1 MKKSLFI
8 GLTSLL
14 IPFGCENEKNPS
26 LDTSKLK
33 KFEQPELTK
42 EQRKIL
48 PVTYKSSSIEEGL
61 SALPFK
67 LKIPNNL
74 PLEVDPIKTLS
85 INDIDHK
92 GKKLDVQYSLSH
104 IDKSTLFI
112 VLVIVHNYKPELE
125 VEENEANEIVKLKGG
140 VLGTYTGN
148 STLGISY
155 KLDNNKED
163 FDTEENTLVF
173 NKKGIYYELNYVS
186 NIENTEKNKQYVINI
201 ANQML

>member
-1 MKKSLFI
+1 MKKILLI

-14 IPFGCENEKNPS
+14 IPFGCENDKNTS

-33 KFEQPELTK
+33 KFEQPDLSK

-48 PVTYKSSSIEEGL
+48 PFTYESSSIEEGL

-92 GKKLDVQYSLSH
+92 GKKLDVQYSFSH

-112 VLVIVHNYKPELE
+112 VLVTVHNYKPELE
-125 VEENEANEIVKLKGG
+125 IEENESNEIVELKGG
-140 VLGTYTGN
+140 VRGTYTGN
-148 STLGISY
+148 SNLGVSY

-163 FDTEENTLVF
+163 VDTEENTLVF
-173 NKKGIYYELNYVS
+173 NKTGIYYELTYVS
-186 NIENTEKNKQYVINI
+186 TIGSTEKNKQYIINI

>member
-1 MKKSLFI
+1 MKKILLI

-14 IPFGCENEKNPS
+14 IPFGCENEKNTL

-48 PVTYKSSSIEEGL
+48 PVTYESSSIEEGL
-61 SALPFK
+61 KALPFK
-67 LKIPNNL
+67 LKIPKNL
-74 PLEVDPIKTLS
+74 PLKFNPIETLS
-85 INDIDHK
+85 ILDINHK

-104 IDKSTLFI
+104 IDKSTLYIII
-112 VLVIVHNYKPELE
+112 VTVHNYKPELE
-125 VEENEANEIVKLKGG
+125 VEENESNEIVELKGG
-140 VLGTYTGN
+140 VRGTYTGN
-148 STLGISY
+148 STLGVSY

-163 FDTEENTLVF
+163 VDPEENTLVF
-173 NKKGIYYELNYVS
+173 NKTGIYYELTYVS
-186 NIENTEKNKQYVINI
+186 TIGNTEKNKQYVINI

>member
-1 MKKSLFI
+1 MKKILLI

-48 PVTYKSSSIEEGL
+48 PITYESSSIEEGL
-61 SALPFK
+61 DALPFK

-74 PLEVDPIKTLS
+74 PFEVDPIKTLS

-112 VLVIVHNYKPELE
+112 VLVTVHNYKPELE
-125 VEENEANEIVKLKGG
+125 IEENESNEIVELKGG
-140 VLGTYTGN
+140 VRGTYTGN
-148 STLGISY
+148 STVGVSY

-163 FDTEENTLVF
+163 FNTEENTLVF

-186 NIENTEKNKQYVINI
+186 TIENTEKNKQYIINI